1 MPAWNS
7 QRGLVTRVTIARPV
21 VIFAVLAAGSCS
33 RAEDSSSRPA
43 APAVTA
49 AAWRVEDEQYRKDL
63 ETKLTS
69 DTGWLTI
76 AGLAFLTKPET
87 TVGSDRSN
95 DVVLPGATPPRLGTF
110 VLAQDGLHAG
120 DQPGGL

>member
-1 MPAWNS
+1 MSAWNFLPIPLTGA
-7 QRGLVTRVTIARPV
+7 RIARPV
-21 VIFAVLAAGSCS
+21 AILAVLAAGSCS
-33 RAEDSSSRPA
+33 RVEDSSSRPA

-49 AAWRVEDEQYRKDL
+49 PAWRVEDEQYRRDL

-95 DVVLPGATPPRLGTF
+95 DVVVPGMPPPHLGTF
-110 VLAQDGLHAG
+110 V
-120 DQPGGL
+120 